1 MATIFSGSKNKEKQ
15 RFFKITFGNV
25 FHAKTPS
32 ERKVANVLFALRFF
46 APLREALAAYLCK
59 KYRMPWTHYIIP
71 VLLSTFTGWITTWI
85 AIKLLFHPRRPV
97 NVLGI
102 KIQGIFPKNQLLIAQ
117 KLGQV
122 VSKELI
128 SFAEIEAKVTDPENL
143 KKLRPEI
150 EKHVDS
156 FLREKLKET
165 FPMLSMFMGEKT
177 IGQLKAAFLMELENL
192 FPVLMKSY
200 MTKLEQDLDLE
211 KIVTEKVAGFSSN
224 KLEDIL
230 DQITKKEFKFL
241 EFVGGVF
248 GLSLIHI

>member
-1 MATIFSGSKNKEKQ
+1 
-15 RFFKITFGNV
+15 
-25 FHAKTPS
+25 
-32 ERKVANVLFALRFF
+32 
-46 APLREALAAYLCK
+46 
-59 KYRMPWTHYIIP
+59 MPWTHYIIP
-71 VLLSTFTGWITTWI
+71 ILLSAFTGWVTTWI

-97 NVLGI
+97 NVLGL

-128 SFAEIEAKVTDPENL
+128 SFAEIEAKVTNPDNL

-150 EKHVDS
+150 EKHIDT
-156 FLREKLKET
+156 FLKEKLKET
-165 FPMLSMFMGEKT
+165 FPLLSMFMGEKT
-177 IGQLKAAFLMELENL
+177 INQLKGAFLMELESL

-200 MTKLEQDLDLE
+200 MTKLEEDLDLE
-211 KIVTEKVAGFSSN
+211 KIVTEKVAGFSSD

-241 EFVGGVF
+241 ELVGAVF
-248 GLSLIHI
+248 GLLIGLVQVLLEIVVK